1 MNINSLHFSS
11 KPSYKLIRSGATTL
25 DTAEL
30 LAILLGRG
38 TKEENV
44 LELSHRLVKN
54 YNLHGLEGLS
64 YRQLQKICGDH
75 IKPLQ
80 ILSFVELSKRYNK
93 LINHGYK
100 QKITSAED
108 VFNRF
113 KDRLGQ
119 EKQEHFIVLYLDS
132 KHHVLKEETISIG
145 TLDASLVHPREVF
158 KRAIQESAYGIIL
171 VHNHPSGDPEP
182 SEEDKLLTERF
193 FDAGSILSI
202 EVVDHIIIGTNYY
215 YSFKLNSSQ

>member
-1 MNINSLHFSS
+1 MNIHNLHFSS
-11 KPSYKLIRSGATTL
+11 KPSYKLIRQGATTL

-38 TKEENV
+38 SKGENV
-44 LELSHRLVKN
+44 LELSHRLLKN

-93 LINHGYK
+93 LINGGYK

-132 KHHVLKEETISIG
+132 KHQILKEETISIG

-158 KRAIQESAYGIIL
+158 KRAIQENIL
-171 VHNHPSGDPEP
+171 
-182 SEEDKLLTERF
+182 
-193 FDAGSILSI
+193 
-202 EVVDHIIIGTNYY
+202 
-215 YSFKLNSSQ
+215 

>member
-1 MNINSLHFSS
+1 MNIHSLHFSS

-38 TKEENV
+38 TKGENV
-44 LELSHRLVKN
+44 LELSHRLLKN
-54 YNLHGLEGLS
+54 YNLHGLETLS
-64 YRQLQKICGDH
+64 YRQLKTICGDH
-75 IKPLQ
+75 VKPLQ

-93 LINHGYK
+93 LINGGYK

-132 KHHVLKEETISIG
+132 KHQILKEETISIG

-171 VHNHPSGDPEP
+171 VHNHPSGDPIH
-182 SEEDKLLTERF
+182 D
-193 FDAGSILSI
+193 
-202 EVVDHIIIGTNYY
+202 
-215 YSFKLNSSQ
+215 